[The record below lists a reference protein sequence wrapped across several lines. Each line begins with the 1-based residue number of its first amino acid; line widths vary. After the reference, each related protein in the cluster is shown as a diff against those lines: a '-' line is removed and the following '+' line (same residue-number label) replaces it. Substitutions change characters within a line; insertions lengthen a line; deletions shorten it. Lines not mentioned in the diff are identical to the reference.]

1 MKNLSRLAVGL
12 ALFAA
17 PTLMIGCGEEAPKP
31 VETPASVPPAATA
44 PGAPGAPA
52 AAPAAPAK

>member
-44 PGAPGAPA
+44 PGAPA